1 MESNCEGDIPG
12 FTNLSSLSTT
22 ANVFLLRCHSHVIVV
37 HVCADASL
45 NAATITVGVEPP
57 AGAPA
62 MPTGPPGAST
72 SAPFAASAW
81 PCIGARQMFV
91 RIARAHAPRYD
102 HLIKS
107 ITAPKLDIFTP
118 CLLELDKFPV
128 GVHRDTPLRR
138 CVLVVKTTG
147 ICGCSRS
154 LCLWPSETRIDSNR
168 ICWSKPT
175 ICTVV
180 YVLKCVCV
188 CMVSRRACLIHQ
200 SASFMSRQVEDK
212 LLPIEQKPTAS
223 IISKSVCPSFAW
235 WLACAPRLLLSE
247 EPHVSSTE
255 ID

>member
-45 NAATITVGVEPP
+45 NAAAITVGVEPP

-72 SAPFAASAW
+72 SAPFATSAW

-154 LCLWPSETRIDSNR
+154 LCLWPSEKRIDSNR

-188 CMVSRRACLIHQ
+188 CTVSRRACLIHPILFFHVTSGRGQ
-200 SASFMSRQVEDK
+200 VASDK
-212 LLPIEQKPTAS
+212 AETDRFHNFKE
-223 IISKSVCPSFAW
+223 C
-235 WLACAPRLLLSE
+235 
-247 EPHVSSTE
+247 VSLFCVVAGVRP
-255 ID
+255 

>member
-1 MESNCEGDIPG
+1 MHRSIVVDLAI
-12 FTNLSSLSTT
+12 TNRKPIWWNLIAKVTYQGSRTCPHYLPLPM
-22 ANVFLLRCHSHVIVV
+22 FLLRCHSHVIVV

-45 NAATITVGVEPP
+45 NAAAITVGVEPP

-72 SAPFAASAW
+72 SAPFATSAW

-147 ICGCSRS
+147 SCDCARS
-154 LCLWPSETRIDSNR
+154 LCLWP
-168 ICWSKPT
+168 
-175 ICTVV
+175 
-180 YVLKCVCV
+180 
-188 CMVSRRACLIHQ
+188 
-200 SASFMSRQVEDK
+200 
-212 LLPIEQKPTAS
+212 
-223 IISKSVCPSFAW
+223 
-235 WLACAPRLLLSE
+235 
-247 EPHVSSTE
+247 
-255 ID
+255 